1 MRRPG
6 PWGRQAIGDWTA
18 GVRALLPDRKVT
30 ATVGLKRDGSA
41 ILAPH
46 RESIPSPELSPE
58 ARRIFDALCREEG
71 LSAEDL
77 ARALD
82 LPAATVLASLFEL
95 EGAGFAVPAP
105 GGRYGAARR

>member
-1 MRRPG
+1 MLAELFPS
-6 PWGRQAIGDWTA
+6 IGSPA
-18 GVRALLPDRKVT
+18 LSSSVSARAAAD
-30 ATVGLKRDGSA
+30 
-41 ILAPH
+41 I
-46 RESIPSPELSPE
+46 SPE

-95 EGAGFAVPAP
+95 EGAGIAVPSA
-105 GGRYGAARR
+105 GGRYGAVRR